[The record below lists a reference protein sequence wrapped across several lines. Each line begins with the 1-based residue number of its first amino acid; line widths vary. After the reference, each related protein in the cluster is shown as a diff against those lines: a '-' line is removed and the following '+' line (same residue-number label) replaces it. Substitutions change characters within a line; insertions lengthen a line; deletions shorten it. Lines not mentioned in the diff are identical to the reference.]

1 MVNGYIAELLDPDEF
16 LRTALP
22 FFCTQWEEPIYDRLV
37 ERGRQLNNHMQRLQ
51 LYQEA
56 DRLLMEG
63 AAVVPLT
70 YGRNHWLAK
79 SWIKFPEG
87 AANSG
92 SPIDIVIESH

>member
-1 MVNGYIAELLDPDEF
+1 MVNGYIAELFDPDEF
-16 LRTALP
+16 LRMALP
-22 FFCTQWEEPIYDRLV
+22 FYTHWDEPTYDRLV
-37 ERGRQLNNHMQRLQ
+37 ERGRQINNHMQRLL
-51 LYQEA
+51 LYREA

-92 SPIDIVIESH
+92 SPIDIVIEPH